1 MTATATPSI
10 DIYLTADDLRAA
22 LERDVRVGLT
32 APEKWLPPVWF
43 YDDRGSALFDE
54 ITRLEEYYP
63 TRAERALLTAHA
75 PEIAV
80 RSGADTLVELGAGTC
95 DKSRVLL
102 DAFTAAGTLRRY
114 VPLDV
119 SDGTLWTAANELVD
133 EYPGLDV
140 HAVVGDF
147 VRHMNRIPAE
157 GRRMVAFLGST
168 IGNFYPDQRRRFL
181 FDLDCTMA
189 HGDSFLIGTDLIK
202 DEKLLI
208 AAYDDSS
215 GVTAEFNKNVL
226 HVLNRE
232 LHAGFDIDR
241 FQHVALWNEEDHRI
255 EMRLR
260 SLDDQVVDI
269 KDLDLQVSFAA
280 GEDLLTEISTKFT
293 RDSVEAEL
301 FEAGFI
307 VDAMWEAPEG
317 EFLLTLS
324 SPYC

>member
-1 MTATATPSI
+1 VPGTATPSI
-10 DIYLTADDLRAA
+10 DIHLTGDDLRAA
-22 LERDVRVGLT
+22 LERDVLIGLT
-32 APEKWLPPVWF
+32 APAKWLPPVWF

-63 TRAERALLTAHA
+63 TRAERGLLEAHA
-75 PEIAV
+75 PEIAA

-102 DAFTAAGTLRRY
+102 DAFLGAGTLRRY

-119 SDGTLWTAANELVD
+119 SDGTLWAAAVALVD
-133 EYPGLDV
+133 EYPGLAV

-147 VRHMNRIPAE
+147 DHHIVHLPVE

-168 IGNFYPDQRRRFL
+168 IGNFDPEHRRRFL
-181 FDLDCTMA
+181 FDLDCTMTS
-189 HGDSFLIGTDLIK
+189 GDSFLLGTDLIK
-202 DEKLLI
+202 EEKKLI
-208 AAYDDSS
+208 AAYDDSA
-215 GVTAEFNKNVL
+215 GVTAEFNRNVL

-232 LHAGFDIDR
+232 LHAGFEPEL
-241 FQHVALWNEEDHRI
+241 FQHVALWNESDSRI

-260 SLDDQVVDI
+260 SLVDQVVPVA
-269 KDLDLQVSFAA
+269 DLGLEVAFAA

-293 RDSVEAEL
+293 RAGVEAEL
-301 FEAGFI
+301 FEAGFV

-317 EFLLTLS
+317 EFLLTLAT
-324 SPYC
+324 PYC